1 MGKHLHQIVKL
12 AEKMAKVAEQRLRK
26 EMTAL
31 AKSGVLS
38 RAEAKKLLAGA
49 IREAEREEKR
59 IRKFITSEL
68 KRELRKAKPAI
79 KKAVARKKKQFESY
93 RKTRKR

>member
-1 MGKHLHQIVKL
+1 MGKYTHQIIKL

-93 RKTRKR
+93 RKARKR

>member
-1 MGKHLHQIVKL
+1 MGKHTHQVIKI

-38 RAEAKKLLAGA
+38 RTEAKKLLAGA

-68 KRELRKAKPAI
+68 KRELAKAKPAI
-79 KKAVARKKKQFESY
+79 TKAVAKKRKQFESY

>member
-1 MGKHLHQIVKL
+1 MGKHTHQVIKL